1 MIIVT
6 CLMMY
11 CSLKTASSGGEMM
24 KNNTIIIC
32 GLTEW
37 EKEMM
42 KDKGKCRACMY
53 NDSYFDRKEHVQF
66 CGKTHQRLKSEKT
79 DCQDWQLD
87 TR

>member
-1 MIIVT
+1 
-6 CLMMY
+6 
-11 CSLKTASSGGEMM
+11 MM

-37 EKEMM
+37 EMEMM
-42 KDKGKCRACMY
+42 KDKGKCRACMH

>member
-1 MIIVT
+1 
-6 CLMMY
+6 MY
-11 CSLKTASSGGEMM
+11 CSLKTASSGGGMM

-37 EKEMM
+37 EMEMM
-42 KDKGKCRACMY
+42 KDKGKCRACMH